1 MWKYEITSG
10 KLFDSTGKLVGL
22 GYSGGNCG
30 KNLEGLNNIS
40 MVSIKDIGPLPPG
53 LYTFQMPIL
62 ESHLGPFAIPL
73 LPDSTNIMFGRG
85 YFFVHGDLISGA
97 PHSASEGCI
106 ILPRPTRNAMWA
118 SPDHLL
124 LVY

>member
-1 MWKYEITSG
+1 MWKFEQVSG
-10 KLFDSTGKLVGL
+10 KLFDPNGVLAGL
-22 GYSGGNCG
+22 GYAGGDTG
-30 KNLEGLNNIS
+30 KRLDGVNNPALQ
-40 MVSIKDIGPLPPG
+40 SIKDVGPLPCG
-53 LYTFQMPIL
+53 LYTFQTPIL
-62 ESHLGPFAIPL
+62 ESHLGKFAIPL
-73 LPDSTNIMFGRG
+73 IPDSTNIMYNRG
-85 YFFVHGDLISGA
+85 NFFVHGDLISGS